1 MKLEDFFADMKDIFN
16 DDSADDFDQKVF
28 DLIQE
33 KTGES
38 IENACEVLDS
48 VITIAYKKLG
58 FDPDLSIEAEKEIE
72 WLVEDFCNENYDF
85 DSAKEIIEKFNK
97 ANMPIADMWFYPG
110 SLTRSLSFLQELSV
124 DPPEKLKEENP
135 ALYKQLDDFSFMI
148 ARDVLTCYRTSNY
161 GAEIT
166 KQKEHDD

>member
-38 IENACEVLDS
+38 TENACEVLDS

-58 FDPDLSIEAEKEIE
+58 VDPDLSIEAENEIE
-72 WLVEDFCNENYDF
+72 WLFEDFC
-85 DSAKEIIEKFNK
+85 EKKLLKN
-97 ANMPIADMWFYPG
+97 
-110 SLTRSLSFLQELSV
+110 LTRQICRL
-124 DPPEKLKEENP
+124 
-135 ALYKQLDDFSFMI
+135 
-148 ARDVLTCYRTSNY
+148 LTCGFIRVRSQEVCLFCRNFLWTR
-161 GAEIT
+161 
-166 KQKEHDD
+166 QKN